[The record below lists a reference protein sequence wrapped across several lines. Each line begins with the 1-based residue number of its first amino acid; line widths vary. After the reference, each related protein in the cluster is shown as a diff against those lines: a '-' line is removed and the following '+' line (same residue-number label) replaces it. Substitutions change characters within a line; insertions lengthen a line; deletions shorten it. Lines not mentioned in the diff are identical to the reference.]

1 MEVTKM
7 RKRVVTDLVS
17 AQAQEQRWLD
27 IEHAATVE
35 VTSENKDFPIES
47 SLSIEHRQ
55 GWRAA
60 ESGAQTIRL
69 LFDEPQEIRCI
80 SLVFEEEKVKRTQE
94 FVLRSGGPFREI
106 VRQQWNFSA
115 PSSTREIEDYRVK
128 LSNVT
133 ILELTI
139 VPDIGG
145 GSACASLKHLR
156 LA

>member
-1 MEVTKM
+1 M
-7 RKRVVTDLVS
+7 RKCLVTSPATV
-17 AQAQEQRWLD
+17 QEQGEKWLD
-27 IEHAATVE
+27 LEHAATVE
-35 VTSENKDFPIES
+35 VTSEDKKFPIES

-60 ESGAQTIRL
+60 EPGAQTIRL

-80 SLVFEEEKVKRTQE
+80 SLVFEEDEVKRTQE

-115 PSSTREIEDYRVK
+115 PSSTRETEEYRVE
-128 LSNVT
+128 LSDVT

-145 GSACASLKHLR
+145 GAACASLKSLR